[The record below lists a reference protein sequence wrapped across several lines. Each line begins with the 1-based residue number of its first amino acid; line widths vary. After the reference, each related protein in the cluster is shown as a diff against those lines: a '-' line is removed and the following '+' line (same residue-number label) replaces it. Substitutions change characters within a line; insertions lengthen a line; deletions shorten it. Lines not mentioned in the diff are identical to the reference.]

1 MAISGKASSE
11 ELADLKKQ
19 NSKYKSSAVIG
30 KAGIEQYMELE
41 LQGTDGQETVTVDN
55 LGKVLKIDSDTTVEP
70 QAGNDVYLSVDA
82 DWQAAIYQIL
92 KQRVA
97 GILLN
102 KMRLLKS
109 STYEA
114 EQDASKIVIPIYDV
128 YNALISN
135 SVIDIDKFSDENASD
150 TEKIYTPNFNKSSR
164 KFLIQ

>member
-1 MAISGKASSE
+1 MRVLGPLLGYTGKASSD

-19 NSKYKSSAVIG
+19 DPKYSNDAVIG
-30 KAGIEQYMELE
+30 KAGIEQYMEMD

-55 LGKVLKIDSDTTVEP
+55 LGKVLKIDSGTTIEP
-70 QAGNDVYLSVDA
+70 QAGNDVYLSVDS

-102 KMRLLKS
+102 KIEAVKEFD
-109 STYEA
+109 YEA
-114 EQDASKIVIPIYDV
+114 EQDASRIVVPIYDV

-135 SVIDIDKFSDENASD
+135 RCD
-150 TEKIYTPNFNKSSR
+150 
-164 KFLIQ
+164 